1 MKKINENNGQ
11 NKKVQKQMELKDYSQ
26 AIQKTISTLENTMDM
41 FKGMPKFTLVTPII
55 AKLIHALSSVLGQ
68 LYVQS
73 GSRMNEAITIPIDK
87 MDKLDVGQIDKMS
100 DKVDIRFEEGENN
113 VVKIDI
119 TKLSAEQRADF
130 HKELSTL
137 MAKYDGSSIMEY
149 KKYTK
154 SEYMKEMLEKKAKK
168 NGYVIEGVYTKK
180 QLAEKYKKNG

>member
-11 NKKVQKQMELKDYSQ
+11 NKKVQKPKELKDYSH

-41 FKGMPKFTLVTPII
+41 FKGMPKFALVTPII
-55 AKLIHALSSVLGQ
+55 GKLIHALSSVLGQ
-68 LYVQS
+68 LYIQS
-73 GSRMNEAITIPIDK
+73 GNRMNEAVTIPIDK
-87 MDKLDVGQIDKMS
+87 MGDVDFDKLGTIS
-100 DKVDIRFEEGENN
+100 DKVNIRFEEGENN

-130 HKELSTL
+130 HKELSSL
-137 MAKYDGSSIMEY
+137 MSKYDGSSIMEY

>member
-11 NKKVQKQMELKDYSQ
+11 NKKVQKPKELKDYSQ

-41 FKGMPKFTLVTPII
+41 FKGMPRFAFVTPII
-55 AKLIHALSSVLGQ
+55 GKLIHALSNVLGQ
-68 LYVQS
+68 LYVQT
-73 GSRMNEAITIPIDK
+73 GGRMNEAVTIPIDK
-87 MDKLDVGQIDKMS
+87 MDKLDVGQIDKMA
-100 DKVDIRFEEGENN
+100 DKVDIRFEEGENT

-119 TKLSAEQRADF
+119 TKLSTEQRADF

-137 MAKYDGSSIMEY
+137 MAKYDGSNIMEY